1 MVYKL
6 VHKPTGLIYKPG
18 QYNLVTKGGKIYQT
32 NGSILTYHSNEYI
45 NCKIRKGSK
54 QHEMLKK
61 VRGIIWQ
68 DHEYELIASIP
79 RIQFAKQA
87 VQ

>member
-45 NCKIRKGSK
+45 SCTIKKGSRQHELLKNVRGVVWLDREYKLIARIPRMQFIK
-54 QHEMLKK
+54 QH
-61 VRGIIWQ
+61 
-68 DHEYELIASIP
+68 
-79 RIQFAKQA
+79 IQ
-87 VQ
+87 